1 MKLAPEPAHEPKPEL
16 EPEPEPTRETRSKVT
31 SPLELCKRTF
41 KWNCERRKN
50 IQMMINLKDILVSSP
65 IFLVKDLFKVD
76 QVENEKIIKF
86 INN

>member
-41 KWNCERRKN
+41 K
-50 IQMMINLKDILVSSP
+50 
-65 IFLVKDLFKVD
+65 
-76 QVENEKIIKF
+76 
-86 INN
+86 